1 MDRLAAAACHA
12 MVPRRQC
19 RTQRLLVGWPLNSR
33 PLGALSGQPARKT
46 ATPQSRRPSR
56 IRQRLDPQLEALCQ
70 LWCAHWHPSASSG
83 PSTSGRRPL
92 NAHPDLFRDPMGL
105 TRHWVVAKYTEPLR
119 VGGGLAPRRS
129 KNVTIR
135 DFSIRCNTVSEQIT
149 RIRKRSCNRPDRSRT
164 KVYPKAVG
172 NRQRLAR

>member
-1 MDRLAAAACHA
+1 MANPHRPADRLAACHA

-19 RTQRLLVGWPLNSR
+19 RTQRLGLPLNSR

-70 LWCAHWHPSASSG
+70 LWHPSAS
-83 PSTSGRRPL
+83 SGRRPL

-135 DFSIRCNTVSEQIT
+135 GFSIRCNTVSEQIT
-149 RIRKRSCNRPDRSRT
+149 RIRKRSCNRPDRSWT
-164 KVYPKAVG
+164 KVSPKAVG